1 MEWLII
7 GGGIH
12 GVHIAARLLG
22 EAGVAP
28 GRLRIVDP
36 GDRLLERWRICAD
49 TIGMT
54 RLRSPSVHHLDL
66 NPRSLSYFASRRRRR
81 RRENKPFAGVYD
93 RPSLALFNAHSD
105 HVLKTFGLP
114 DLHIQDRATEGSVDS
129 DGVEITLSSGRK
141 IATRN
146 VVLAVGGGEQPE
158 WPNWASRNVS
168 GVHHVFDPSFDGW
181 PSTTETVAVL
191 GGGLSAAQTALRL
204 KSEGHRVHMVSR
216 HALREHRFDS
226 APGWLG
232 PKYMVGFN
240 REKDLARRRAII
252 TEARH
257 RGSVPRE
264 VRIALCGAAARN
276 QVHWH
281 EGEVEA
287 LDRQRDALALRLKTH
302 ELLHVDRVLLATGFS
317 ALRPGGSVVDTLIA
331 SASLPCASCGYPI
344 VDPQLRW
351 HPRIRVSGPLAEL
364 ELGPVARN
372 IAGAR
377 RAGDR
382 LVGVA

>member
-1 MEWLII
+1 MSLDWLIV

-22 EAGVAP
+22 ESGVTP
-28 GRLRIVDP
+28 ERLRIVDP
-36 GDRLLERWRICAD
+36 GDRLLERWRICAA
-49 TIGMT
+49 TVGMT

-66 NPRSLSYFASRRRRR
+66 NPSSLSSFAARRRRR
-81 RRENKPFAGVYD
+81 DSKPFAGAYA

-105 HVLKTFGLP
+105 HVMETFGLP
-114 DLHIQDRATEGSVDS
+114 DLHIQDRATRGSVDC
-129 DGVEITLSSGRK
+129 DGVEVLLSSGRTM
-141 IATRN
+141 AARN

-158 WPNWASRNVS
+158 WPNWASRSLS
-168 GVHHVFDPSFDGW
+168 GVHHVFDLGFDGW
-181 PSTTETVAVL
+181 PSSTETVAVV

-204 KSEGHRVHMVSR
+204 KREGHHVHLVSR
-216 HALREHRFDS
+216 HALREHQFDS
-226 APGWLG
+226 DSGWLG
-232 PKYMVGFN
+232 PKYMAGFS
-240 REKDLARRRAII
+240 RERDVAHRRTMI
-252 TEARH
+252 TEGRH
-257 RGSVPRE
+257 RGSVPPGTR
-264 VRIALCGAAARN
+264 RALRGAVA
-276 QVHWH
+276 QKQIFWH

-287 LDRQRDALALRLKTH
+287 LEGQSDNLVLRLKTRE
-302 ELLHVDRVLLATGFS
+302 ELRADRVLLATGFS
-317 ALRPGGSVVDTLIA
+317 AGRPGGSMVETLIA
-331 SASLPCASCGYPI
+331 SASLPCASCGYPV

-382 LVGVA
+382 LVGR

>member
-1 MEWLII
+1 M
-7 GGGIH
+7 
-12 GVHIAARLLG
+12 AARLIG

-28 GRLRIVDP
+28 KRLRIVDP
-36 GDRLLERWRICAD
+36 GDRLLERWRICAA
-49 TIGMT
+49 TVGMS

-66 NPRSLSYFASRRRRR
+66 NPRSLSYFATRRR
-81 RRENKPFAGVYD
+81 RRESKPFAGAYD

-114 DLHIQDRATEGSVDS
+114 DLHIQDRATAGSVDC
-129 DGVEITLSSGRK
+129 DGVEIALSGGRK
-141 IATRN
+141 IEARN

-158 WPNWASRNVS
+158 WPDWVSRNLR
-168 GVHHVFDPSFDGW
+168 GVHHVFDPGFDGW
-181 PSTTETVAVL
+181 PSKTETVAVI
-191 GGGLSAAQTALRL
+191 GGGISAAQTALRL

-240 REKDLARRRAII
+240 HEKDLARRRAII

-257 RGSVPRE
+257 RGSVPPG
-264 VRIALCGAAARN
+264 VRLALCGAAARN
-276 QVHWH
+276 QIYWH
-281 EGEVEA
+281 VGDVEA
-287 LDRQRDALALRLKTH
+287 LDRQSDDLVLRLKTD
-302 ELLHVDRVLLATGFS
+302 EVLHVDRVLLATGFS
-317 ALRPGGSVVDTLIA
+317 ALRPGGSVVETLIA

-344 VDPQLRW
+344 VDTQLRW